1 MFPPNDGRF
10 PLLNR
15 QFEGNSSRFPRKSK
29 RNSAI
34 SKCLTLL
41 WCRLSDGHLRNLAR
55 EADQC
60 RRGHV
65 VIVPRQRRVYTSIAF
80 NRKFKWHSSFHR
92 KVSKKDGNLQTYSSF
107 PVPTGMTGKSLY
119 CTISKLPLGQI
130 HLGPFSRLSLQIFQN
145 GYFCSEAMHVLWS
158 NFAEHLRIPK
168 SWLYRWVNNQFW
180 ESGCPFL

>member
-34 SKCLTLL
+34 SKFLTLL

-92 KVSKKDGNLQTYSSF
+92 KVSKKDGNLQTHSSF
-107 PVPTGMTGKSLY
+107 PIPTGMTGKSLY
-119 CTISKLPLGQI
+119 HLWTPTHPGSSQPLFPPFVEEFSKWLP
-130 HLGPFSRLSLQIFQN
+130 FQR
-145 GYFCSEAMHVLWS
+145 GKQYWEAPPS
-158 NFAEHLRIPK
+158 
-168 SWLYRWVNNQFW
+168 S
-180 ESGCPFL
+180 